1 MAVLLFIG
9 DYQSILS
16 SLCYRANLAVFPRI
30 DRVTKILLSVNYIS
44 LAITESRLL
53 SADSWPSIAACRV
66 FIFYSWLLITTSD
79 ARQRLNPKIYVTL
92 PPIIIFNIYA

>member
-53 SADSWPSIAACRV
+53 SAD
-66 FIFYSWLLITTSD
+66 Y
-79 ARQRLNPKIYVTL
+79 
-92 PPIIIFNIYA
+92 